1 MSIKIDANRDSLEAA
16 YQWQAL
22 KVHPLILMGC
32 IVVPAFIGSYVYTS
46 SQQTKNLNESLN
58 VEIKYLPLCIDE
70 RSESR
75 LRFSK
80 YFM

>member
-1 MSIKIDANRDSLEAA
+1 MSTKIDANRGSLEAT

-22 KVHPLILMGC
+22 KVHPLLLMGC
-32 IVVPAFIGSYVYTS
+32 IVVPAFVGSYVYTS
-46 SQQTKNLNESLN
+46 WQQTKNFQPSSNI
-58 VEIKYLPLCIDE
+58 EIKHAPLCSGE
-70 RSESR
+70 RSESK